1 MNKVGAD
8 LTSWAFLIQAH
19 EDPHHLKELVESL
32 SSEQSSFFIHI
43 DAKANLRDF
52 KFLLSGLEVY
62 FIEERVN
69 VRWGGWS
76 QVQATLNLIAAA
88 RASGRSFRYFTL
100 LSGTHYPTRWVGS
113 ILDWMT
119 QDGREYINLVAVPN
133 VAMNKT
139 MVRFTRY
146 YIEGAHR
153 ASGIFGIS
161 KSILF
166 RLINKIPLRNPDRV
180 LKGRKLFAGSNW
192 WTLSDEAIALVEQ
205 TVENDPELVD
215 YFRHVKCSDESFFQ
229 TIIGN
234 SVLLAR
240 CFRADVYTDWSNPAD
255 APCFLTMQHVPMLL
269 SSEAKLSDE
278 YGTGPINFAR
288 KCGTRNR
295 TVVQALKAGSA
306 RDAPLA

>member
-1 MNKVGAD
+1 MKNVGAD

-43 DAKANLRDF
+43 DAKANLQDF
-52 KFLLSGLEVY
+52 KLLLSGLEVH
-62 FIEERVN
+62 FIEGRVN

-113 ILDWMT
+113 ILDWMM

-153 ASGIFGIS
+153 ASGILGIS

-306 RDAPLA
+306 RAAPLA